1 MEKREWNDNMTDD
14 CVDLMI
20 AYSASLVTDY
30 KGGWGAGGGAF
41 SSLHPWKTRIWIVE
55 IAETALE

>member
-1 MEKREWNDNMTDD
+1 MTDD

-30 KGGWGAGGGAF
+30 KGGWGAGGGR
-41 SSLHPWKTRIWIVE
+41 L
-55 IAETALE
+55 ALYTLKRLEFEL

>member
-1 MEKREWNDNMTDD
+1 MTDD

-30 KGGWGAGGGAF
+30 KGGR
-41 SSLHPWKTRIWIVE
+41 L
-55 IAETALE
+55 ALYTLGRLEFEL

>member
-20 AYSASLVTDY
+20 AYSGSLVTDY
-30 KGGWGAGGGAF
+30 EGGGG
-41 SSLHPWKTRIWIVE
+41 R
-55 IAETALE
+55 